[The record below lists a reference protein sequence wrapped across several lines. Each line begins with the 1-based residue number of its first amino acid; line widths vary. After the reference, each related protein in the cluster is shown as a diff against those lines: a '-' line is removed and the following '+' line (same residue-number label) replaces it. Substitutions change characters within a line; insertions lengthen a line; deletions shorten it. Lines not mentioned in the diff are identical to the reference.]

1 MKTKIVLW
9 GSNAQDERVLVALEL
24 RTQDNKVNV
33 YVFPE
38 SIATEEFS
46 QTMMNDWRN
55 DTPMEWPEGYTQLER
70 ELSITESILPDDL
83 KVDRGDLIQRAQTE
97 WHFVV
102 LSSKLYD
109 AYKSELEEI
118 KEKVSGLESFS
129 EDRWNE
135 IREFWN
141 KVQDQVKEKNL
152 FRDHANALRDA
163 TNEIFGQLKSLRSK
177 MDEGF
182 RKKSKE
188 NLESFLNTLQEI
200 EQKVSDGLRLQPLFE
215 DLKNLQ
221 RKFRDIDFIRE
232 HRTKA
237 WEKLDATFKSVK
249 ERRFGGND
257 SGSGD
262 DKSALE
268 RLNRR
273 YEGLLS
279 AIKKMEQSIQRD
291 RDDLT
296 FQGKKIER
304 SEGQLE
310 AQIRQAKI
318 LMIEERIRSKE
329 EKLNEMERTKTDLER
344 RLESAKQKEAKR
356 QEREK
361 LEEAKEKA
369 KEKIAQ
375 EIKAAEEA
383 RSDQSEKLEKAA
395 EALSGDG
402 ETEEKKP
409 KEKGESTLSAIG
421 TAIGESMEDLVDTLK
436 AVASVVSDKIED
448 KVEDISEKLFPP
460 DEQPQAPAEEEKVES
475 VIETPS
481 EPPADNLPKD
491 EEE

>member
-1 MKTKIVLW
+1 M
-9 GSNAQDERVLVALEL
+9 
-24 RTQDNKVNV
+24 
-33 YVFPE
+33 
-38 SIATEEFS
+38 
-46 QTMMNDWRN
+46 
-55 DTPMEWPEGYTQLER
+55 
-70 ELSITESILPDDL
+70 
-83 KVDRGDLIQRAQTE
+83 
-97 WHFVV
+97 
-102 LSSKLYD
+102 
-109 AYKSELEEI
+109 
-118 KEKVSGLESFS
+118 
-129 EDRWNE
+129 
-135 IREFWN
+135 
-141 KVQDQVKEKNL
+141 
-152 FRDHANALRDA
+152 
-163 TNEIFGQLKSLRSK
+163 
-177 MDEGF
+177 
-182 RKKSKE
+182 
-188 NLESFLNTLQEI
+188 NTLQEI

-475 VIETPS
+475 VIEASS